1 MGISRK
7 ISSDS
12 VNHASGGE
20 YLVSSNESSLDVD
33 QAAGGSTGMRRSS
46 DVLTG
51 PHRTEAERQ
60 ADKETADRVLAALSA
75 DQELYS
81 RHINVHANSGVVRL
95 SGYVWTQPDLEEA
108 KRVAESVQGVSR
120 VVDDL
125 ELEQQWWLWR

>member
-1 MGISRK
+1 MSPVMNR
-7 ISSDS
+7 
-12 VNHASGGE
+12 
-20 YLVSSNESSLDVD
+20 VSSWVIAAAAVCGAVGCSS
-33 QAAGGSTGMRRSS
+33 
-46 DVLTG
+46 G

-60 ADKETADRVLAALSA
+60 SDKETADRVQAALSA

-108 KRVAESVQGVSR
+108 RRVAESVEGVSR

-125 ELEQQWWLWR
+125 ELERGGIDNSPVSR

>member
-1 MGISRK
+1 LSPVMNR
-7 ISSDS
+7 
-12 VNHASGGE
+12 
-20 YLVSSNESSLDVD
+20 VSTWII
-33 QAAGGSTGMRRSS
+33 AAAALCGAVGCS
-46 DVLTG
+46 TG

-75 DQELYS
+75 DEELYS

-108 KRVAESVQGVSR
+108 KRVAETVQGVSS

-125 ELEQQWWLWR
+125 ELERGGLDNSPVSR